1 MKSPRQPN
9 FQSAKRACL
18 FAMLSLSIFV
28 LTPSCASNEE
38 LKQRLD
44 QRTETHAKYQERRK
58 MRNEARD
65 ERYDAWYDRVMD

>member
-1 MKSPRQPN
+1 MKSLRQPII
-9 FQSAKRACL
+9 QSAKRTCL
-18 FAMLSLSIFV
+18 VAMLSLGVFV
-28 LTPSCASNEE
+28 LAPSCASNEE

-65 ERYDAWYDRVMD
+65 ARYDAWYDRVMH